1 MPYVPYVRH
10 VRNRATAQLRNSGPD
25 QPIDGEMG
33 TAQETPI
40 TKDPRPGGYRLPVT
54 QRGRASALVVVF
66 GLLLQGCTSTV
77 DSLAKQAA
85 NRAFIEA
92 VNLQCR
98 STKAKIEIA
107 GKIAR
112 IASQTDK
119 GTSVSADAQSRLN
132 SARDKAQTLI
142 DRFAAIAGPNGL
154 KGELSS
160 GFKKL
165 QDVSNDVA
173 DGRLTKEEGL
183 RQIEAARAQL
193 RANGFDDCA

>member
-1 MPYVPYVRH
+1 MKRKSQTIALLCV
-10 VRNRATAQLRNSGPD
+10 SGFL
-25 QPIDGEMG
+25 
-33 TAQETPI
+33 
-40 TKDPRPGGYRLPVT
+40 LP
-54 QRGRASALVVVF
+54 A
-66 GLLLQGCTSTV
+66 CTSTG

-107 GKIAR
+107 GKIAK

-119 GTSVSADAQSRLN
+119 GQSVSADAETRLN
-132 SARDKAQTLI
+132 TAKGKAQELI
-142 DRFAAIAGPNGL
+142 DRFSSLAGPSGL
-154 KGELSS
+154 KDDLTS

-173 DGRLTKEEGL
+173 DGKLTKDEGL
-183 RQIEAARAQL
+183 RQIEDARAQL
-193 RANGFDDCA
+193 RAKGFDDCA